1 MLKKYILMGSLC
13 SGGSAVAQHK
23 IIDGP
28 DTLQNKPY
36 DYLYDCIDNSENGS
50 EGQAVYLDAFLQKA
64 KRENNKEEL
73 VNGYKNYVYYAPV
86 NRQLAYADS
95 MVLTANTTS
104 NNALRGSAYLTKGIA
119 YYGQKKHK
127 EALDNYLIANGIISR
142 TNDQY
147 LIYKTKYNMAQ
158 IKQYLGFY
166 HEAISLLKECII
178 YFEVH
183 DDRGYLNSLHS
194 LGLCYSKI
202 GNYGLCSCT
211 NTKGLSEGKRL
222 GVVDMEFYFIH
233 SEGINQYFLGD
244 YTAAIH
250 NINKALPYIIRK
262 KDFANEAVGNF
273 YLGKCYTAMGDIR
286 NALPYFL
293 KVDKSFE
300 DTNFLRPDLRENY
313 EILIRYYQDKKDL
326 EQQLYYVKKLL
337 RADRIIE
344 ATFVYLSGRVHK
356 EYDTKELLEQKQ
368 RIELLLDRRK
378 YNDYIYGSA
387 IVALFLAIFYLVY
400 RHITNKKIFL
410 KKFEE
415 LMQKDDKATA
425 SPPAEKVRSEYPDLN
440 PESAQQLLVLLAK
453 FERDKKFLEVG
464 WTLVKLAAAFNSN
477 TKYLSKVI
485 RHYKDKGFTEYINGL
500 KINYLIDRL
509 KDDKVMLNYTNKALG
524 EEVGYSSTQR
534 FANAFFSVT
543 GIPAVFFVQ
552 EMKSKNEEEG
562 NNSAET

>member
-23 IIDGP
+23 IEEP
-28 DTLQNKPY
+28 DTLQNKAY
-36 DYLYDCIDNSENGS
+36 DYLYDCIDNSDPGS
-50 EGQAVYLDAFLQKA
+50 KRQAVYLDAFLQKA
-64 KRENNKEEL
+64 KRENNEEEL

-86 NRQLAYADS
+86 SQQLNYADS
-95 MVLTANTTS
+95 MVLTAKTTHDR
-104 NNALRGSAYLTKGIA
+104 ALQGSAYLTKGIA

-127 EALDNYLIANGIISR
+127 EALDNYLIANGLIAN

-166 HEAISLLKECII
+166 HEAISLLKECTA
-178 YFEVH
+178 YFEGH

-194 LGLCYSKI
+194 LGLCYNKI
-202 GNYGLCSCT
+202 GNYGLSART
-211 NTKGLSEGKRL
+211 NAEGLSEGKRL
-222 GVVDMEFYFIH
+222 GVRDMEPYFIH
-233 SEGINQYFLGD
+233 SEGINHYFLGD

-250 NINKALPYIIRK
+250 NINQALPYIIRK

-273 YLGKCYTAMGDIR
+273 YLGKCYMALGDLHS
-286 NALPYFL
+286 ALPYFV

-313 EILIRYYQDKKDL
+313 EILIRYYQDMKDL

-356 EYDTKELLEQKQ
+356 DYDTKELLEQKQ

-387 IVALFLAIFYLVY
+387 ILGLFLTIFYLVY
-400 RHITNKKIFL
+400 RHITNQKIFR
-410 KKFEE
+410 KKFEA
-415 LMQKDDKATA
+415 LMQKDALAIA
-425 SPPAEKVRSEYPDLN
+425 SPPVEKVRAEYPDLN
-440 PESAQQLLVLLAK
+440 PEAAQQLVLLLAK
-453 FERDKKFLEVG
+453 FERDKRFLEVG

-485 RHYKDKGFTEYINGL
+485 RHYRDKGFTEYINDL

-509 KDDKVMLNYTNKALG
+509 KEDKKMLNYTNKALG

-543 GIPAVFFVQ
+543 GMPAVFFIQ
-552 EMKSKNEEEG
+552 EMKRKNEEGEEEG
-562 NNSAET
+562 